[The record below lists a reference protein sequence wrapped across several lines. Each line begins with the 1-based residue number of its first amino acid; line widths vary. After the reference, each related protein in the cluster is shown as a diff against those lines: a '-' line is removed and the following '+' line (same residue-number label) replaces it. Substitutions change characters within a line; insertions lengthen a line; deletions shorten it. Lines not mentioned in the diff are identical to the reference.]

1 MSKESDQ
8 KVKDA
13 IAAIRKELTSEE
25 LDKIS
30 SNLKTIEFEFK
41 DTYDDAQRFLGEAKD
56 KKKGLQSK
64 DIEIARLQDEVDKL
78 TLDNS
83 SEAIITERDGLKTE
97 NDSLKEYKTSVLKSR
112 RDDFVREFDVIK
124 DSVNFEKISKN
135 LKIAEEKDSKR
146 DWTIISDEDIA
157 SNLSEIQKAKDWGLF
172 ESKSNLRSLNI
183 PIIPGKPE
191 KDPFD
196 AFPGPKD

>member
-1 MSKESDQ
+1 MDFSKVIAGIREKLDDETVEKVGTQLKDLERGISD
-8 KVKDA
+8 
-13 IAAIRKELTSEE
+13 L
-25 LDKIS
+25 L
-30 SNLKTIEFEFK
+30 
-41 DTYDDAQRFLGEAKD
+41 DDAKSSSGES
-56 KKKGLQSK
+56 KGRKLK
-64 DIEIARLQDEVDKL
+64 IREMEKEVERLQDEVDKL
-78 TLDNS
+78 KIDNS
-83 SEAIITERDGLKTE
+83 SEKIQKEYDNMKKE
-97 NDSLKEYKTSVLKSR
+97 NESLNEYKTSVLKSR

-135 LKIAEEKDSKR
+135 LKIAEEKDDKR